1 MANSKLDMQVVDEV
15 RKMLDKNEMNNETF
29 IKKLIE
35 TRETSLERTP
45 KIFFLKRQRLT
56 NRIEVLHYL
65 LKEKTKKKKQPDSE
79 SDPVEWIH
87 LYNICLGGTNVQAAF
102 PY

>member
-45 KIFFLKRQRLT
+45 KIFFLKT
-56 NRIEVLHYL
+56 
-65 LKEKTKKKKQPDSE
+65 
-79 SDPVEWIH
+79 
-87 LYNICLGGTNVQAAF
+87 
-102 PY
+102 